1 MMKTITLRALALVA
15 MSTLITSCNNQ
26 APKMDD
32 EPLADEGGATLG
44 MNIAFIEIDS
54 LTSQYEFAKQTT
66 LELEKKST
74 NARNTIQSK
83 TQQLE
88 KNVAAF
94 QQKLQSNG
102 FTSREQAENAQAALQ
117 REQNN
122 IVALQ
127 QRLEAELAN
136 EQQKFLE
143 AFQDSL
149 DNYLRDYN
157 RDKENKK
164 LLVCT
169 DEGVKKVERAFG
181 IESLYSGEGNNMLLL
196 NILNQML
203 KAFFVF
209 QRDKDYIV
217 KDDAVVI
224 VDDFTGRLMDGR
236 RYSDGLHQAIEA
248 KEDVK
253 MRPESTTLATITFQN
268 FFRMYKKLS
277 GMTGTAK
284 TEEKENI
291 SRIQSSECKERNIK
305 RLRCFKTK
313 LFFKSSSKT

>member
-1 MMKTITLRALALVA
+1 MDDQPVA
-15 MSTLITSCNNQ
+15 AEDGDITS
-26 APKMDD
+26 
-32 EPLADEGGATLG
+32 G
-44 MNIAFIEIDS
+44 MNIAFIEIDT

-66 LELEKKST
+66 LELEKKGT

-149 DNYLRDYN
+149 DHFLTDYN
-157 RDKENKK
+157 ADKKYD
-164 LLVCT
+164 L
-169 DEGVKKVERAFG
+169 
-181 IESLYSGEGNNMLLL
+181 
-196 NILNQML
+196 ILN
-203 KAFFVF
+203 KAAILHAS
-209 QRDKDYIV
+209 RKYDITEE
-217 KDDAVVI
+217 VVN
-224 VDDFTGRLMDGR
+224 GMNR
-236 RYSDGLHQAIEA
+236 RYKKDASA
-248 KEDVK
+248 KVD
-253 MRPESTTLATITFQN
+253 TT
-268 FFRMYKKLS
+268 
-277 GMTGTAK
+277 
-284 TEEKENI
+284 
-291 SRIQSSECKERNIK
+291 
-305 RLRCFKTK
+305 KTK
-313 LFFKSSSKT
+313 

>member
-1 MMKTITLRALALVA
+1 MTLVA
-15 MSTLITSCNNQ
+15 MATLITSCNNQ

-32 EPLADEGGATLG
+32 QPVAAEDDDITSG
-44 MNIAFIEIDS
+44 MNIAFIEIDT

-66 LELEKKST
+66 LELEKKGT

-149 DNYLRDYN
+149 DHFLTDYN
-157 RDKENKK
+157 ADKKYD
-164 LLVCT
+164 L
-169 DEGVKKVERAFG
+169 
-181 IESLYSGEGNNMLLL
+181 
-196 NILNQML
+196 ILN
-203 KAFFVF
+203 KAAILHAS
-209 QRDKDYIV
+209 RKYDITEE
-217 KDDAVVI
+217 VVN
-224 VDDFTGRLMDGR
+224 GMNR
-236 RYSDGLHQAIEA
+236 RYKKDASA
-248 KEDVK
+248 KVD
-253 MRPESTTLATITFQN
+253 TT
-268 FFRMYKKLS
+268 
-277 GMTGTAK
+277 
-284 TEEKENI
+284 
-291 SRIQSSECKERNIK
+291 
-305 RLRCFKTK
+305 KTK
-313 LFFKSSSKT
+313 

>member
-1 MMKTITLRALALVA
+1 MKKNFFRAMALVA
-15 MSTLITSCNNQ
+15 MTTLITTCNNQ

-32 EPLADEGGATLG
+32 EPLTDQGGVTLG
-44 MNIAFIEIDS
+44 MTIAFIEIDS

-122 IVALQ
+122 IMALQ
-127 QRLEAELAN
+127 QRLEAELAS

-149 DNYLRDYN
+149 DNFLKDYN
-157 RDKENKK
+157 ADKKYD
-164 LLVCT
+164 L
-169 DEGVKKVERAFG
+169 
-181 IESLYSGEGNNMLLL
+181 
-196 NILNQML
+196 ILN
-203 KAFFVF
+203 KA
-209 QRDKDYIV
+209 
-217 KDDAVVI
+217 AVLHA
-224 VDDFTGRLMDGR
+224 GRKFDITEEVVNGMNR
-236 RYSDGLHQAIEA
+236 RY
-248 KEDVK
+248 
-253 MRPESTTLATITFQN
+253 
-268 FFRMYKKLS
+268 KKDA
-277 GMTGTAK
+277 TAK
-284 TEEKENI
+284 VDTT
-291 SRIQSSECKERNIK
+291 
-305 RLRCFKTK
+305 KTK
-313 LFFKSSSKT
+313 